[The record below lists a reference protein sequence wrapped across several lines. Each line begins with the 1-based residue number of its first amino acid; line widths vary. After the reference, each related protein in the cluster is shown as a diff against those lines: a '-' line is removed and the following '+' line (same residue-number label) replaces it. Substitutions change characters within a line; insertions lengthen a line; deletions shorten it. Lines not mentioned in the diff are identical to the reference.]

1 MPGVSLISPSHL
13 SFMDVM
19 GPLEVATMF
28 RSSFHNTTNYLS
40 LLLLVEITLVLSGAK
55 RPLPSLL
62 SGPVPIIPSCT
73 SSFST
78 KNILFD
84 HPRIILC

>member
-40 LLLLVEITLVLSGAK
+40 LLLLVEITLVLSHIKINLTQYFKGGRGLTYGEMKTTAK
-55 RPLPSLL
+55 FHGHL
-62 SGPVPIIPSCT
+62 
-73 SSFST
+73 
-78 KNILFD
+78 
-84 HPRIILC
+84 